1 MTRIAFII
9 SAVSPQSEDRHMA
22 SLREK
27 YRPVFEELLQ
37 RGVEGRL
44 EAFDSQEGVDWSQ
57 YSMLI
62 PSPALEYTGAT
73 NYQALLSWL
82 ARLDTQQ
89 KSLLQNPGD
98 VIRWNTHKSYL
109 LDLEH
114 RGELEMSVYGWEREK
129 HGMDL
134 VKCFIVPY

>member
-9 SAVSPQSEDRHMA
+9 SAVSPQSEERHMA

-27 YRPVFEELLQ
+27 YRPVFEMLLQ

-62 PSPALEYTGAT
+62 PSPALEYSH
-73 NYQALLSWL
+73 NYPALLAWL
-82 ARLDTQQ
+82 TRLEEVKED
-89 KSLLQNPGD
+89 LLQNPTP

-109 LDLEH
+109 LALEQ
-114 RGELEMSVYGWEREK
+114 RGE
-129 HGMDL
+129 
-134 VKCFIVPY
+134 F